1 MAMRAKPEK
10 VRYVLVLRIE
20 DAFTKRN
27 MENQRAQFK
36 VFGSKGQSWLNCG
49 STELKQLNKA
59 GLYSYAPACPE
70 IGQEEGLHITLE
82 LATNPEYTW
91 TVVSRYPVIA
101 EMAFTYLK
109 DVAAAQ
115 RKFNRAGVLT
125 TLIPLVQ

>member
-1 MAMRAKPEK
+1 MAMLAKPEK

-27 MENQRAQFK
+27 MEKQKALFS
-36 VFGSKGQSWLNCG
+36 VFGSNGPTWLNCG
-49 STELKQLNKA
+49 NAELKQLNKV
-59 GLYSYAPACPE
+59 GLYSYAPVCSE
-70 IGQEEGLHITLE
+70 IGQEEGPHITLG
-82 LATNPEYTW
+82 LATNPQYTW

-109 DVAAAQ
+109 DAAAAQ

-125 TLIPLVQ
+125 TMIPLIK

>member
-1 MAMRAKPEK
+1 MRSKPEK

-27 MENQRAQFK
+27 MEEQKARFK
-36 VFGSKGQSWLNCG
+36 VFGAKANSWINSG
-49 STELKQLNKA
+49 SAALKQLNKA
-59 GLYSYAPACPE
+59 GLYSYAPVCPE
-70 IGQEEGLHITLE
+70 IGQEENLHITLE

-109 DVAAAQ
+109 DAATAQ

-125 TLIPLVQ
+125 TMIPLSR